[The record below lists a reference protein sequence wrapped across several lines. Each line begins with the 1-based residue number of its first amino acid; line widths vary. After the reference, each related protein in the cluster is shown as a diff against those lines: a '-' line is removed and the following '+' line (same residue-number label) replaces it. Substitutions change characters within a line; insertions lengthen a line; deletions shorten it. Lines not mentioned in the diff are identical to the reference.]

1 MKAKKINRKRLI
13 LIVAAILV
21 AAVII
26 ARVRHTQPTVSN
38 VQTDTVKRGTVL
50 ASVSGNGVLEPLTT
64 VEVRSNVGGQI
75 VELAVDEGDYVKAG
89 QLIAKV
95 DPSDSISN
103 LDQARADYSSS
114 GSKVAQAKQAY
125 DMQIIQAAAS
135 IEEAQQ
141 ALESS
146 KMALDQAEEEARV
159 QPQLTAETIAQAKSS
174 LESAQAT
181 LDQNEKA
188 LIPQKLASAQASYD
202 QAKASYNEAEKDLK
216 RQKAL
221 LEKGFVSQSTVDSAE
236 STFINAKAQL
246 ESAKRKNDTIHS
258 ECDQDLADARAKVTQ
273 AKSVLKAAEANRVQ
287 VTIKQKALAS
297 ARASYKKA
305 KAALVTA
312 RSSEYQNQMKNEEVL
327 QARASLMKSKAAVDN
342 AVTQLG
348 YTTITAPRTGVVVK
362 KYVEKGSIVTAGG
375 SAIGGSSGSGVTIV
389 DIADTSKMQVVV
401 DVDETDVG
409 KIKLD
414 QEVDVKVDAFPDDP
428 FRGKVTK
435 IAPEAEVNSNVTTV
449 PVTVEIEGTDSR
461 LKPEMN
467 ATCDF
472 VVDRK
477 EDVLYVPV
485 EAVIET
491 DSGSQVTV
499 VNKDKQTVCK
509 VQVGLEG
516 DDYCEIISGLK
527 AGQTVLIPED
537 DSSKKSS
544 SSRSGPGGGGPPP
557 M

>member
-1 MKAKKINRKRLI
+1 MKGRKINKKRLI
-13 LIVAAILV
+13 VAVAVVLI

-26 ARVRHTQPTVSN
+26 ARARQPQPTVSN
-38 VQTDTVKRGTVL
+38 LQTDTVKRGTVMS
-50 ASVSGNGVLEPLTT
+50 SVSGNGVLEPLTT

-89 QLIAKV
+89 QLIAKI
-95 DPSDSISN
+95 DPSDWVSN
-103 LDQARADYSSS
+103 LDQARADYTSSD
-114 GSKVAQAKQAY
+114 SKVSQAKQAY
-125 DMQIIQAAAS
+125 DMQRIQADAS
-135 IEEAQQ
+135 IEEAKQ

-146 KMALDQAEEEARV
+146 KMALEQAEEEARV
-159 QPQLTAETIAQAKSS
+159 QPQLTAESIAQAKSS
-174 LESAQAT
+174 LASAQAT
-181 LDQNEKA
+181 LEQAEKA
-188 LIPQKLASAQASYD
+188 LIPQNLASAKAGYD
-202 QAKASYNEAEKDLK
+202 QAKASYDEAQKNLK

-236 STFINAKAQL
+236 SEFENAKAQL
-246 ESAKRKNDTIHS
+246 ESARRKNDTIQT

-273 AKSVLKAAEANRVQ
+273 AKSVLKAAEANRIQ
-287 VTIKQKALAS
+287 VTLKQKALAS

-305 KAALVTA
+305 QAALVTA
-312 RSSEYQNQMKNEEVL
+312 KSSEYQNRMKSEEIL
-327 QARASLMKSKAAVDN
+327 QAQASLKKSKAAVDN

-348 YTTITAPRTGVVVK
+348 YTTITAPRSGVIVK

-401 DVDETDVG
+401 DVDETDIG
-409 KIKLD
+409 KIRLD
-414 QEVDVKVDAFPDDP
+414 QEVDVKVDAFSDDP

-485 EAVIET
+485 EAVVET
-491 DSGSQVTV
+491 DNGSFVTV
-499 VNKDKQTVCK
+499 MDKDKQTDCK
-509 VQVGLEG
+509 VQVGLTG

-527 AGQTVLIPED
+527 EGQTVTISEE
-537 DSSKKSS
+537 DSSKKSNTNF
-544 SSRSGPGGGGPPP
+544 RRGPGGPPL
-557 M
+557 